1 MIEVNQSAWVCLW
14 PGARFVEASGR
25 CWVGWPATEQN
36 GPAGGSVGVGRA
48 GGGSKEKSS
57 ETSLYVLVQLEH
69 LRFERATC
77 LCPQTA
83 SPFSHFVQGTPT
95 GVVGFELLGPAR
107 AGPPAQPLTK
117 I

>member
-1 MIEVNQSAWVCLW
+1 MSKPVAGAGLVGQRLNRMA
-14 PGARFVEASGR
+14 PG
-25 CWVGWPATEQN
+25 
-36 GPAGGSVGVGRA
+36 AGGSVGVGRA

-83 SPFSHFVQGTPT
+83 SPFSHFVQGTPYR
-95 GVVGFELLGPAR
+95 GGWV
-107 AGPPAQPLTK
+107 
-117 I
+117 